1 MPEYPES
8 EAAIVG
14 LDKEIEH
21 APRCPDQGP
30 GGEYRMFLE
39 QVAATR
45 LYHIKQQLIIG
56 VTLRG

>member
-1 MPEYPES
+1 MPEHPES

-30 GGEYRMFLE
+30 GANTECSWNKL
-39 QVAATR
+39 QPHDNT
-45 LYHIKQQLIIG
+45 
-56 VTLRG
+56 T

>member
-1 MPEYPES
+1 MTFVRRLIRQVGMPEHPES

-30 GGEYRMFLE
+30 AGEYRMFLE

-45 LYHIKQQLIIG
+45 
-56 VTLRG
+56 